1 MITDWIYNNPTWL
14 LGLVI
19 IGLATSLSGLG
30 LIIFHRFVHLEV
42 RKAHNDLAGFIIAIV
57 SVMYAVLLAFITIAT
72 WEAFSKA
79 QDIVDNEADY
89 IGSIYRDTQ
98 GLPPSIGQAIRD
110 DLQTY
115 VTTVIKD
122 EWPMQQRGKT
132 PEQGWVPL
140 HKLHST
146 IVTMQPATRGEEVL
160 QAEFLRTLNELYS
173 ARGSRLS
180 AAQGHIP
187 EVVWWFILIGGALTT
202 GFTYLFGFHDFRM
215 HMVMTMWV
223 AASLS
228 LVVVLI
234 VALDWPFR
242 GEVSISTDDYVKAQ
256 QSWGDLPFANGAATS
271 AKTEEPDAITKPMA
285 NRTAH
290 RALTTRPFAPVK
302 ARSLKAAD
310 HGG

>member
-14 LGLVI
+14 LGVVL

-30 LIIFHRFVHLEV
+30 LIIFHRFVRLEL
-42 RKAHNDLAGFIIAIV
+42 RKAHNDLAGFIIAII

-79 QDIVDNEADY
+79 QDIVDSEADY
-89 IGSIYRDTQ
+89 LGSIYRDTQ
-98 GLPPSIGQAIRD
+98 GLPPSMGQGIRD
-110 DLQTY
+110 DLKTY
-115 VTTVIKD
+115 VTTVIND
-122 EWPMQQRGKT
+122 EWPIQQRGKT

-140 HKLHST
+140 HKLHAT
-146 IVTMQPATRGEEVL
+146 IVTMQPSTMQQQVL
-160 QAEFLRTLNELYS
+160 QAEFLRTLNDLYS
-173 ARGSRLS
+173 ARSSRLS

-215 HMVMTMWV
+215 HMLMTMWV

-242 GEVSISTDDYVKAQ
+242 GEVSISPDAYVKAE
-256 QSWGDLPFANGAATS
+256 QSWRDLPFTNGGATS
-271 AKTEEPDAITKPMA
+271 AETEVPAATTKPMA
-285 NRTAH
+285 NKVAH
-290 RALTTRPFAPVK
+290 PKKKKSPFVHK
-302 ARSLKAAD
+302 VHD
-310 HGG
+310 N